1 MKIAITSLALL
12 IAVSSLPAATT
23 IDNVNKHAYGAN
35 IGWINWQG
43 DVTNGAV
50 IGEYV
55 LSGFIYGANVGWI
68 NLGDGTP
75 VNGINYLNNS
85 STDFGVNAVPS
96 LTICKA
102 DLRGFAYGANIGW
115 INFEGTGNP
124 QVDLASGALSGYAYG
139 ANVGWINLGQGG
151 VIVETDSIKKGID
164 TDGDG
169 ITDAWELSFPG
180 NTLPTLTATGDRDGD
195 GELDLDEYL
204 EGTNPFDPN
213 SKLRITSYVTNSN
226 GSSSTIIWTSV
237 TSKKYRVQKNPDLL
251 SSWTTALDNIVPS
264 AGTTTSSGP
273 LLDSPAGQRFFRVQA
288 LNPLLVP

>member
-1 MKIAITSLALL
+1 MKTAIISFALL
-12 IAVSSLPAATT
+12 VAVSSLPAATT
-23 IDNVNKHAYGAN
+23 IDNVNKYAYGAN

-75 VNGINYLNNS
+75 VNSINYLNNS
-85 STDFGVNAVPS
+85 ATDFGVNAVPS

-115 INFEGTGNP
+115 INFENLGNP

-139 ANVGWINLGQGG
+139 ANVGWINLGLMG
-151 VIVETDSIKKGID
+151 VVLETDSIKKGTD

-169 ITDAWELSFPG
+169 IADPFELTYAG
-180 NTLPTLTATGDRDGD
+180 NLGTMNAASDRDGD

-204 EGTNPFDPN
+204 EGTHPFDPN
-213 SKLRITSYVTNSN
+213 SKLRITSFVTSSN
-226 GSSSTIIWTSV
+226 GSISTIIWTSV
-237 TSKKYRVQKNPDLL
+237 TSRKYRVQKNPDLL
-251 SSWTTALDNIVPS
+251 SSWTTVLDNLVPS

-273 LLDSPAGQRFFRVQA
+273 MGDVAAGQRFFRVQA

>member
-1 MKIAITSLALL
+1 MKTAITSLAFLV
-12 IAVSSLPAATT
+12 AVSSLPAATT
-23 IDNVNKHAYGAN
+23 IDATNKFAYGAN

-55 LSGFIYGANVGWI
+55 LSGYIYGANVGWI

-75 VNGINYLNNS
+75 DNGIGYGNAS
-85 STDFGVNAVPS
+85 AADFGVNAVAS
-96 LTICKA
+96 INTLKA

-124 QVDLASGALSGYAYG
+124 QVDLMTGALSGYAYG
-139 ANVGWINLGQGG
+139 ANIGWINLGLFANSA
-151 VIVETDSIKKGID
+151 VTTSIKKGID

-169 ITDAWELSFPG
+169 IADAFELTYAGNLGTMTAVTDH
-180 NTLPTLTATGDRDGD
+180 DGD
-195 GELDLDEYL
+195 GETDLDEYL

-213 SKLRITSYVTNSN
+213 SKLRITSFVTNSN
-226 GSSSTIIWTSV
+226 GSSSTIVWTSV

-251 SSWTTALDNIVPS
+251 SSWTTVLDNIVPTGS
-264 AGTTTSSGP
+264 STSSGP
-273 LLDSPAGQRFFRVQA
+273 LGDAPAAQRFFRVQA
-288 LNPLLVP
+288 FSPLLVP